1 MKNATTNLNSIYIK
15 AEILNPTIK
24 ALRESND
31 PAAKQALAFFEENR
45 EKEAEKQK
53 EKQRASKLK
62 KLNKMKEAAAKQ
74 AAMLADLE
82 AELG

>member
-1 MKNATTNLNSIYIK
+1 MKNSTTNLNSIYIK

-45 EKEAEKQK
+45 EKEAEKQR

-62 KLNKMKEAAAKQ
+62 KLEKMKKKAEEQ
-74 AAMLADLE
+74 AAQLAALE
-82 AELG
+82 AEIG